1 MIVDRATVLIVAT
14 LSALFAGGGF
24 LALAKGATTA
34 PEIIPR
40 AADGHFWAKGL
51 ASSDAGRAEV
61 RFLVDTGASSVA
73 LTAADAERLGLHTDQ
88 LIYSRPIYT
97 AEGQASA
104 APVILSRL
112 VVAGV
117 ELREVNALVLKPD
130 PHRAAPQ
137 ASLLG
142 MSYLG
147 RLSRMTATR
156 DGLVLE
162 R

>member
-1 MIVDRATVLIVAT
+1 
-14 LSALFAGGGF
+14 
-24 LALAKGATTA
+24 
-34 PEIIPR
+34 
-40 AADGHFWAKGL
+40 
-51 ASSDAGRAEV
+51 
-61 RFLVDTGASSVA
+61 
-73 LTAADAERLGLHTDQ
+73 
-88 LIYSRPIYT
+88 
-97 AEGQASA
+97 
-104 APVILSRL
+104 VILSRL